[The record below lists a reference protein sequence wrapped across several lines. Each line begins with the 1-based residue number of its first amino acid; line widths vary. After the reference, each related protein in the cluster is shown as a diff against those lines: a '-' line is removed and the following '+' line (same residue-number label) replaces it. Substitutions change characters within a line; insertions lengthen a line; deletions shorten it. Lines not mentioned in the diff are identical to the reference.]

1 MSNRPVV
8 KGPVDGNAFAI
19 MGAVKQALKS
29 AGQGDKI
36 REYLGKAMSGDYNH
50 LLTVSMEYAD
60 FDLRT
65 DQERREDDD
74 REPSWE
80 DQDEEADEPE
90 PTA

>member
-50 LLTVSMEYAD
+50 LLTVSMEYVD
-60 FDLRT
+60 FDLG
-65 DQERREDDD
+65 
-74 REPSWE
+74 P
-80 DQDEEADEPE
+80 DEPE
-90 PTA
+90 EEEKEEEQDPNDD